1 MSTPDGQ
8 ATSRPDARS
17 RWVGAVRAHP
27 VWAYFVITYMVS
39 WSYWLLIHG
48 LLDKDS
54 YWWAAPGVFVPALVA
69 IVVTEALGGRRGVRT
84 FLRSW
89 IRWRV
94 PARWY
99 VFTLVV
105 LPALVVLSY
114 VFLPDGT
121 KGLERSPVIVGL
133 TYLATFVVIVFVGGG
148 QEEPGWRGFA
158 LPRLQQSFGPL
169 TGSVMLGTLWGVWH
183 VPLFVFIPNYDNA
196 GYGVAEIATAFLVFV
211 CGVTIGLSL
220 FLTWL
225 FNHTNGSVLLAML
238 AHASVN
244 TALAFGPMT
253 RSATLISFLAVLAI
267 GVAITIA
274 TRGRLGYRKELSVL
288 SAVDGKPDGAG
299 S

>member
-1 MSTPDGQ
+1 MPTPDGQ
-8 ATSRPDARS
+8 ATTRPDALS
-17 RWVGAVRAHP
+17 RWAGAVRAHP
-27 VWAYFVITYMVS
+27 VRAYFVITYVVS

-99 VFTLVV
+99 VFALVA

-158 LPRLQQSFGPL
+158 LPRLQQRFGPIR
-169 TGSVMLGTLWGVWH
+169 GSVLLGTLWGFWH
-183 VPLFVFIPNYDNA
+183 LPLFVFIPNYDNA
-196 GYGVAEIATAFLVFV
+196 GYGAAEIATAFLVFV
-211 CGVTIGLSL
+211 CGVTIGQIAVFDLVIQPHK
-220 FLTWL
+220 WQR
-225 FNHTNGSVLLAML
+225 
-238 AHASVN
+238 
-244 TALAFGPMT
+244 TACYAGTCFGE
-253 RSATLISFLAVLAI
+253 
-267 GVAITIA
+267 
-274 TRGRLGYRKELSVL
+274 Y
-288 SAVDGKPDGAG
+288 GAG
-299 S
+299 IRPDDTVCDVNILFGRFGDWRSDHDCHKGQARISEGIVGLVSG

>member
-1 MSTPDGQ
+1 M
-8 ATSRPDARS
+8 R
-17 RWVGAVRAHP
+17 
-27 VWAYFVITYMVS
+27 AYFVITYVVS

-99 VFTLVV
+99 VFALVA

-133 TYLATFVVIVFVGGG
+133 TYLATFVAPIPPVSSVGLRLSDNKAGSGARG
-148 QEEPGWRGFA
+148 QGPHEF
-158 LPRLQQSFGPL
+158 LQGP
-169 TGSVMLGTLWGVWH
+169 
-183 VPLFVFIPNYDNA
+183 A
-196 GYGVAEIATAFLVFV
+196 K
-211 CGVTIGLSL
+211 
-220 FLTWL
+220 
-225 FNHTNGSVLLAML
+225 
-238 AHASVN
+238 
-244 TALAFGPMT
+244 
-253 RSATLISFLAVLAI
+253 
-267 GVAITIA
+267 
-274 TRGRLGYRKELSVL
+274 RGRSTPARRLDVRMVR
-288 SAVDGKPDGAG
+288 A
-299 S
+299 

>member
-99 VFTLVV
+99 VFALVA

-158 LPRLQQSFGPL
+158 SSSTAAFRTHQQQRPVRHAMGIL
-169 TGSVMLGTLWGVWH
+169 GSSQ
-183 VPLFVFIPNYDNA
+183 
-196 GYGVAEIATAFLVFV
+196 
-211 CGVTIGLSL
+211 LSM
-220 FLTWL
+220 
-225 FNHTNGSVLLAML
+225 V
-238 AHASVN
+238 VV
-244 TALAFGPMT
+244 
-253 RSATLISFLAVLAI
+253 I
-267 GVAITIA
+267 
-274 TRGRLGYRKELSVL
+274 RGRRGCRMRR
-288 SAVDGKPDGAG
+288 AG
-299 S
+299 SGVGNDQSL